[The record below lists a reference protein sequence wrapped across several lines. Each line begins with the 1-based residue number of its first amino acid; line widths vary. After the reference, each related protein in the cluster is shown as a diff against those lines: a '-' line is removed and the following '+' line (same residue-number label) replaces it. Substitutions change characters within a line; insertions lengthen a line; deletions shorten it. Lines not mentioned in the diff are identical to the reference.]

1 MAQPATD
8 STEDNIN
15 VAQPSPKTEETQKPA
30 PQFPP
35 PKTDK
40 PRPHVCSTCGRSF
53 ARLEHLKR
61 HERSHT
67 KEKPFECPQC
77 TRCFARRDLLL
88 RHQQKLHQAGAASS
102 RPRNGRRESTSG
114 MPTTARARKNSVASA
129 AGGQGGAGSM
139 GMRPR
144 ANTIS
149 HIDTSGIFGGL
160 GGGARGYAM
169 ANGLGLHSG
178 TNGFYGNGLDFRA
191 ATGGMS
197 HHTAHPSLPKIDTG
211 SIPSNYGGGLRTAP
225 IDGMGGHFD
234 FDKLFSGG
242 STINPAQLHS
252 GGYLGSPT
260 SPFSSGFPNFQN
272 MPGLD
277 EDETYGWTGGLD
289 TSLVLNGPDQAVD
302 GSSPSAI
309 STASQSGF
317 SEVMLDGSNNP
328 THSSSANWQSQ
339 LASVNMMGSA
349 QFTMPMDVPIDT
361 TIDTVGPAIF
371 PELMPGPSSDETLKP
386 HGNPENFLVSTPSGV
401 PPMSPTSAIPG
412 MPNQYFNPPL
422 VFNSDST
429 SVSSNSVNGSARQS
443 SVTSVSTDSI
453 TDATRQALIFSL
465 SQPAGFGH
473 SHRKFSQPTVSSPL
487 SPGFAPR
494 PSMNP
499 VSLPSTADLQRY
511 VSAYIHYFHPHMP
524 FLHIS
529 TLSFNSPVFTSN
541 MRTHSSFSGDGIVG
555 GGGCLI
561 LAIAAIGALYEFEH
575 GPAKELFEAAKRMIS
590 IYLEER
596 RKAGLTAATTA
607 SSSHNAPS
615 SQKTPLWLVQAMLL
629 NLIYGHNC
637 GDKQAAE
644 IATTHC
650 AALVSLAKAAEL
662 DKPDSDA
669 IPEDFRGHNSAR
681 TNGVEN
687 DVEMKDDSVSPGS
700 TWKQNPPQE
709 SMELHD
715 KWYRWKSM
723 EERKRTLFSV
733 YVLSSL
739 LVTAYNHAPR
749 ILNSELHLYLPC
761 EEDVYAA
768 DSAEAWA
775 ALGGPSITEE
785 KNVTFAAALSYL
797 LTASQRQPKDSNLN
811 GSYPPAFGST
821 IPLEEVPESQLKPST
836 FGCYILINALHV
848 YIWETRQ
855 RHSGRQWK
863 VQETEQMHAQI
874 EPALKAW
881 QSAWK
886 SNSHHTLE
894 RPSPYG
900 PLPADSIPLLD
911 LAYVRLFV
919 NLGRSKEEFFR
930 RDFEAMARELGQGI
944 EIIQHAEPSENGSS
958 DPSDSTTTNT
968 TTSSPGPI
976 VSPTVTGNGTEA
988 TNGHTNGMPA
998 SMGQQSSNRRE
1009 RHLRKAAAYAADSLQ
1024 MADKLGVTFAEFTS
1038 RELPLQAAMCNFDC
1052 AQVLAE
1058 WLATVQ
1064 ERVGPYLGI
1073 LGRDEVDITQVPAIV
1088 LLGDEDVKLLQKVQE
1103 ILAHADMK
1111 IALDLSPVGAANAP
1125 VASMKHYGLGSRV
1138 LLVTAYML
1146 EKAAVWPVT
1155 HTMARALEIHAAY
1168 MHQRAE
1174 ASILAHNQ

>member
-1 MAQPATD
+1 MPAG
-8 STEDNIN
+8 
-15 VAQPSPKTEETQKPA
+15 
-30 PQFPP
+30 
-35 PKTDK
+35 
-40 PRPHVCSTCGRSF
+40 GR
-53 ARLEHLKR
+53 
-61 HERSHT
+61 
-67 KEKPFECPQC
+67 
-77 TRCFARRDLLL
+77 
-88 RHQQKLHQAGAASS
+88 G
-102 RPRNGRRESTSG
+102 
-114 MPTTARARKNSVASA
+114 RKNSVASSV
-129 AGGQGGAGSM
+129 GGQGGANGV

-149 HIDTSGIFGGL
+149 HIDTSGLFGGL
-160 GGGARGYAM
+160 GGARAYGM
-169 ANGLGLHSG
+169 TNGLGLHSG
-178 TNGFYGNGLDFRA
+178 SNGFYGSSGLDFRA
-191 ATGGMS
+191 STGMS
-197 HHTAHPSLPKIDTG
+197 HHTAHPSLPRIDTS
-211 SIPSNYGGGLRTAP
+211 SIPSNYSGGLRTAP
-225 IDGMGGHFD
+225 IHGMSDHFD
-234 FDKLFSGG
+234 FEKLLSHG

-252 GGYLGSPT
+252 GGSMGSPT
-260 SPFSSGFPNFQN
+260 SPFSGGFPNFQN
-272 MPGLD
+272 MSGLE
-277 EDETYGWTGGLD
+277 EDEAFGWTGGLD
-289 TSLVLNGPDQAVD
+289 TSLVLNGHDQAID

-328 THSSSANWQSQ
+328 THSSAANWQAQ
-339 LASVNMMGSA
+339 LASSGMMVSA
-349 QFTMPMDVPIDT
+349 PFAMPMDQLP
-361 TIDTVGPAIF
+361 IDTVGTAIF
-371 PELMPGPSSDETLKP
+371 PELLPGPSSDETLKSQGTP
-386 HGNPENFLVSTPSGV
+386 DNYLASPSGI

-429 SVSSNSVNGSARQS
+429 SVSSNSVNGSARHS

-465 SQPAGFGH
+465 SQPSGFGH

-487 SPGFAPR
+487 SPAFAPR
-494 PSMNP
+494 PSMNS
-499 VSLPSTADLQRY
+499 VALPSTADLQRY

-541 MRTHSSFSGDGIVG
+541 MRTHSTFSGDGIVG

-607 SSSHNAPS
+607 SSSHNAPW

-662 DKPDSDA
+662 DKPDLDPGLDDS
-669 IPEDFRGHNSAR
+669 RSHSKTRSNS
-681 TNGVEN
+681 G
-687 DVEMKDDSVSPGS
+687 DGDIEMKDDPLSPHGN
-700 TWKQNPPQE
+700 WKQSSPQE
-709 SMELHD
+709 SMELQD
-715 KWYRWKSM
+715 QWYRWKSM

-761 EEDVYAA
+761 EEDLFAA
-768 DSAEAWA
+768 DSAQAWA
-775 ALGGPSITEE
+775 ALGGPSVSEE

-797 LTASQRQPKDSNLN
+797 LTASQRQPRENSMS
-811 GSYPPAFGST
+811 GPYPPAFGST
-821 IPLEEVPESQLKPST
+821 IPLAEVPESSLKPST

-855 RHSGRQWK
+855 RHNGRQWK

-886 SNSHHTLE
+886 SNAHHTLE

-944 EIIQHAEPSENGSS
+944 EIIQHAEPSEAGSS
-958 DPSDSTTTNT
+958 DPSDSTATNT

-976 VSPTVTGNGTEA
+976 VSPTIPNGVA
-988 TNGHTNGMPA
+988 DSANSHSNGMAA
-998 SMGQQSSNRRE
+998 SMNQQSSSRRE

-1038 RELPLQAAMCNFDC
+1038 RELPLQAAMCTFDC

-1064 ERVGPYLGI
+1064 ERVCPYLGI
-1073 LGRDEVDITQVPAIV
+1073 LGRDDSDITQVPAVV
-1088 LLGDEDVKLLQKVQE
+1088 LLEDEDFKLLQKVQE
-1103 ILAHADMK
+1103 ILGHADMK
-1111 IALDLSPVGAANAP
+1111 IALDLSATNSAP
-1125 VASMKHYGLGSRV
+1125 AASMKHYGLGSRV

-1146 EKAAVWPVT
+1146 EKAAVWPGKS
-1155 HTMARALEIHAAY
+1155 RF
-1168 MHQRAE
+1168 RF
-1174 ASILAHNQ
+1174 